1 MLTAGIDVGFE
12 NTKALI
18 LRDAEI
24 LAQVVAANGRRELGE
39 VITGVWREALAQAG
53 VAAGALD
60 RTVATGDGRAY
71 ATQARG
77 QASEARCC
85 ARGTALLMP
94 SAGIV
99 LDMGAETCMAIR
111 IGKGGVPLNIVRND
125 RCASGTGRS
134 LKMAAKIL
142 GVSPEEMGALSL
154 LSQEEISINNTCAV
168 FAESEIISKIHGN
181 HRLEDIAMAVFRGLA
196 RRAHSLLVKVGLE
209 QDVAMVGGLAGNQG
223 MIQALRAELGRE
235 VLVPK
240 RPMMAGALGA
250 ALIAAEKGGS

>member
-12 NTKALI
+12 NAKALI
-18 LRDAEI
+18 LKDGEI
-24 LAQVVAANGRRELGE
+24 LAQVVVANGREDMGQ
-39 VITGVWREALAQAG
+39 VIARAWQEALGRAG
-53 VAAGALD
+53 VPAGALD
-60 RTVATGDGRAY
+60 RTLATGDGRAY
-71 ATQARG
+71 ATQAQE

-85 ARGTALLMP
+85 ARGTAWLMP
-94 SAGIV
+94 SARTV

-111 IGKGGVPLNIVRND
+111 IGKGVPLNIVRND

-142 GVSPEEMGALSL
+142 GLSLEDMGACAL
-154 LSQEEISINNTCAV
+154 LSREEISINNTCAV
-168 FAESEIISKIHGN
+168 FAESEIISKIHHK

-209 QDVAMVGGLAGNQG
+209 QDLAMVGGLAGNPG
-223 MIQALRAELGRE
+223 MIQALQAELGCQ
-235 VLVPK
+235 VLVPE
-240 RPMMAGALGA
+240 RPMVVGALGA